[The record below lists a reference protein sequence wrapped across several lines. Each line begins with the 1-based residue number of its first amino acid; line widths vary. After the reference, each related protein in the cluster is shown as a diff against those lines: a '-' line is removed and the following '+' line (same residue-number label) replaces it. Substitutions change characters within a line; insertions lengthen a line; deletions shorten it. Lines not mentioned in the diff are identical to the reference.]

1 MLFLSTT
8 LGGSSRLQV
17 FESLVYL
24 VRENSQ
30 GLKIIFDYF
39 QRNIIEPPNLVNI
52 KDRHVRLIDMPPFDN
67 NEIHNTG

>member
-1 MLFLSTT
+1 
-8 LGGSSRLQV
+8 V

-30 GLKIIFDYF
+30 GLKIVFDYF

-52 KDRHVRLIDMPPFDN
+52 KDRLVRLIDMPPFDN
-67 NEIHNTG
+67 NEIHNTS

>member
-1 MLFLSTT
+1 M
-8 LGGSSRLQV
+8 

-30 GLKIIFDYF
+30 GLKIVFDYF

-52 KDRHVRLIDMPPFDN
+52 KDRLVRLIDMPPFDN
-67 NEIHNTG
+67 NEIHNTS